1 MGVIREKRQIG
12 SLGPVGVVRQQ
23 SSNQYQRIAA
33 ATNKLTELAIGE
45 MGRQSA
51 ISGEQL
57 AQQEETSRI
66 TTLDPITNKPQ
77 ALSWLQDNNFLG
89 QTGKQAYEETIA
101 KRFQFEIDNQ
111 LKIKAKEFAIK
122 YQDQDGGVELFKD
135 QMHQYIDNMA
145 TGSEATG
152 YSNYIMQSGVG
163 LTTTTSI
170 YLMDKAATRERIKT
184 TNSIVLGLDEQLDAI
199 EALTSSGETE
209 KAQLLINDIL
219 STAKNAEGSNHF
231 TASQRKAF
239 EDNSATRFAI
249 GTLRSRMANLTST
262 QAETVLRA
270 ISSGSA
276 ANLNEEQHSEE
287 LNILSDALRYF
298 RTTSEDGTEITDFD
312 SIRALAPIVE
322 QQKLE
327 ILRNEKENQVT
338 NNILDQENYDSMA
351 FNARNLGGRV
361 LESNEIKG
369 PENKKK
375 LILDRYDAAEAEL
388 DIRESYESRRL
399 GTAITTAQKQE
410 LRTEISKGLIIA
422 AYDDLQAS
430 GLSPAEIVDSL
441 KGSFIR
447 RGAVTGLTGKAHTA
461 MSTFIELTKRG
472 AMSSADIDEFIND
485 LSDTDF
491 RTTEKYKQEQRTL
504 VSDTIKTYTENVSTQ
519 YDEGVEFITKSEFI
533 SETQRQTALT
543 NLQRAKSDNI
553 IGNAITDQTTSI
565 GLQAAMNYAVNGI
578 EDNLPPELKA
588 VVDEALK
595 FTNKEAIAG
604 QLNVR
609 QTIIEGV
616 EADNR
621 AIQKS
626 VNIRT
631 DLVSG
636 KFIERN
642 KENADEIQDFIL
654 ETAGMGEEFFFSQ
667 EAFNPNNTG
676 ALLLSKSIQAGIM
689 PPALKQMFNDLAE
702 GRVKGTEAD
711 LNILTLYEQFSQQPR
726 GQNAVVNLF
735 SGLGMDQTS
744 TRLEVISNV
753 RKITG
758 ESIGDISLRLKQAF
772 QDPNIMQTME
782 TNFANHFKN
791 KTKSKSID
799 ANDFVRFAVPDAMTN
814 PQAISMLGSFAR
826 YMGALGTDTDTIQ
839 NNLQNYYNGMF
850 SDTEGYVIDVAS
862 ERGERSRYSF
872 NHLFADKKMKDF
884 FIKKVNNELMNL
896 MIDTST
902 PNDSRIALRLSTD
915 DSIENRAFLMPMG
928 VSQGGGVRFMAV
940 YRNNGNLV
948 PVLDKTGYPI
958 GFSTSESDVAAFAKS
973 INKESYMK
981 TLSMDQLNDIRR
993 NKITADEIIDSTQS
1007 GPEQGYIVPEDAQSS
1022 PYAGAGMN

>member
-1 MGVIREKRQIG
+1 MGVIREKRQVG

-51 ISGEQL
+51 ISGKKL
-57 AQQEETSRI
+57 AQEEETSKI

-77 ALSWLQDNNFLG
+77 ALSWVNDNSFLG
-89 QTGKQAYEETIA
+89 RVGKEAYEETIA

-111 LKIKAKEFAIK
+111 LKVKAKELAIK

-152 YSNYIMQSGVG
+152 YSNYIMQSGVS
-163 LTTTTSI
+163 LTTTTSLN
-170 YLMDKAATRERIKT
+170 LMDKAATRERIKT
-184 TNSIVLGLDEQLDAI
+184 TNSIVLGLDEKLDAI
-199 EALTSSGETE
+199 ETLTSAGETD
-209 KAQLLINDIL
+209 KAQLLINEII
-219 STAKNAEGSNHF
+219 STAKNAETSNHF
-231 TASQRKAF
+231 TDTERKTY
-239 EDNSATRFAI
+239 EQNSATRFAI
-249 GTLRSRMANLTST
+249 GTLRSRMASLTST

-270 ISSGSA
+270 IASGSA

-287 LNILSDALRYF
+287 LNILGDALRYF
-298 RTTSEDGTEITDFD
+298 RTTSEDGTEITDYD
-312 SIRALAPIVE
+312 AIRALAPIVE

-327 ILRNEKENQVT
+327 IQREEKEQRVS
-338 NNILDQENYDSMA
+338 NNLIDTENYEAMA
-351 FNARNLGGRV
+351 SSARSLGERV
-361 LESNEIKG
+361 LDSNES
-369 PENKKK
+369 PQNKKQ
-375 LILDRYDAAEAEL
+375 LILDKYDAAETEL
-388 DIRESYESRRL
+388 DTRELNESRRL

-410 LRTEISKGLIIA
+410 LRTEISKGLLIE

-430 GLSPAEIVDSL
+430 GLSPAEIVDKL

-447 RGAVTGLTGKAHTA
+447 RSTDRLTGKAHTA
-461 MSTFIELTKRG
+461 MSTFVELTNRG
-472 AMSSADIDEFIND
+472 AMSAADIDEFIND

-491 RTTEKYKQEQRTL
+491 RTTEKFKQEQRTL

-578 EDNLPPELKA
+578 EENLPPELKA
-588 VVDEALK
+588 AVDEALT

-604 QLNVR
+604 QLSFR
-609 QTIIEGV
+609 QTIISGV

-626 VNIRT
+626 VDIRT

-654 ETAGMGEEFFFSQ
+654 EGAGMGEEFFFSQ

-702 GRVKGTEAD
+702 GRVRGTEAD
-711 LNILTLYEQFSQQPR
+711 LNILTLYEQFSKQPR

-735 SGLGMDQTS
+735 SGLGMDETS

-772 QDPNIMQTME
+772 EDPNIMQTME

-826 YMGALGTDTDTIQ
+826 YMGALGTDTDTIES
-839 NNLQNYYNGMF
+839 NLQDYYNGMF

-872 NHLFADKKMKDF
+872 NHLFADKRMKDF
-884 FIKKVNNELMNL
+884 FINKVNNELMNL

-940 YRNNGNLV
+940 YRDNNNLV

-958 GFSTSESDVAAFAKS
+958 GFSTSEPDVAAFAKS

-981 TLSMDQLNDIRR
+981 TLSMDELNDIRR

>member
-1 MGVIREKRQIG
+1 MGVIREKRQVG
-12 SLGPVGVVRQQ
+12 SLGVVGVVRQQ

-51 ISGEQL
+51 ISGKKL
-57 AQQEETSRI
+57 AQEEETSKI

-77 ALSWLQDNNFLG
+77 ALSWVNDNSFLG
-89 QTGKQAYEETIA
+89 RVGKEAYEETIA

-111 LKIKAKEFAIK
+111 LKVKAKELAIK

-152 YSNYIMQSGVG
+152 YSNYIMQSGVS

-170 YLMDKAATRERIKT
+170 NLMDKAATRERIKT
-184 TNSIVLGLDEQLDAI
+184 TNSIVLGLDEKLDAI
-199 EALTSSGETE
+199 ETLTSAGETD
-209 KAQLLINDIL
+209 KAQLLINDIV
-219 STAKNAEGSNHF
+219 STAKNAEASNHF
-231 TASQRKAF
+231 TASQRQTF
-239 EDNSATRFAI
+239 ETNSATRFAI
-249 GTLRSRMANLTST
+249 GTLRSRMSNLSST

-270 ISSGSA
+270 IASGSIT
-276 ANLNEEQHSEE
+276 NLNEEQHSEE
-287 LNILSDALRYF
+287 LNILGDALRYF
-298 RTTSEDGTEITDFD
+298 RTKSEDGTEVTDFD

-322 QQKLE
+322 QQRLE

-361 LESNEIKG
+361 LESNEVKG

-388 DIRESYESRRL
+388 DSRESDESRKL

-430 GLSPAEIVDSL
+430 GLSPAEIVDAI

-472 AMSSADIDEFIND
+472 AMSSANIDEFIND

-504 VSDTIKTYTENVSTQ
+504 VSDAIKTYTENVSTQ

-578 EDNLPPELKA
+578 EENLPPELKA

-595 FTNKEAIAG
+595 FTNKEAIAS
-604 QLNVR
+604 QLNFR
-609 QTIIEGV
+609 QTIISGV
-616 EADNR
+616 EADNK
-621 AIQKS
+621 AIQES

-631 DLVSG
+631 DLISG
-636 KFIERN
+636 NFIERN
-642 KENADEIQDFIL
+642 ASNASEVQDFIL
-654 ETAGMGEEFFFSQ
+654 EAAGMGEEFFFSQ

-676 ALLLSKSIQAGIM
+676 ALLLSKSMQAGIL
-689 PPALKQMFNDLAE
+689 PPALKQMFQDLAA
-702 GRVKGTEAD
+702 GAVKGTEQD

-726 GQNAVVNLF
+726 GTNAKVNLF
-735 SGLGMDQTS
+735 SGIGLGDKTLARLASISAARKVTGEDIADIS
-744 TRLEVISNV
+744 TRLAQADTEEVRISMM
-753 RKITG
+753 RKFG
-758 ESIGDISLRLKQAF
+758 DLYDKESLS
-772 QDPNIMQTME
+772 
-782 TNFANHFKN
+782 
-791 KTKSKSID
+791 
-799 ANDFVRFAVPDAMTN
+799 ANDFVQRAVPDARTN
-814 PQAISMLGSFAR
+814 PQAIRMLGSFAM
-826 YMGALGTDTDTIQ
+826 YMGSLGIEADTIEG
-839 NNLQNYYNGMF
+839 NLQAYYEGMF
-850 SDTEGYVIDVAS
+850 SETEGYVMDVAS
-862 ERGERSRYSF
+862 EGGNRSRYSF
-872 NHLFADKKMKDF
+872 NHLFADKRMKDF
-884 FIKKVNNELMNL
+884 FINKVNNELMNL

-902 PNDSRIALRLSTD
+902 PNDSRIALKLSTD
-915 DSIENRAFLMPMG
+915 DTVENRAFLMPMG

-940 YRNNGNLV
+940 YRDNNNLV

-958 GFSTSESDVAAFAKS
+958 GFSTSEPDVAAFAKS

-981 TLSMDQLNDIRR
+981 TLSMDELNDIRR

-1007 GPEQGYIVPEDAQSS
+1007 GPEQGYIVPEDAQRS

>member
-57 AQQEETSRI
+57 AQQEDVSKI

-77 ALSWLQDNNFLG
+77 ALSWVQDNSFLG
-89 QTGKQAYEETIA
+89 RTGKQAYEETIA

-111 LKIKAKEFAIK
+111 LKIKAKELAIK

-163 LTTTTSI
+163 LTTTTSLN
-170 YLMDKAATRERIKT
+170 LMDKAATRERIKT

-199 EALTSSGETE
+199 ETLTSSGETE

-219 STAKNAEGSNHF
+219 STTKKAEASNHF
-231 TASQRKAF
+231 TASQREAF
-239 EDNSATRFAI
+239 ETSSATRFAI
-249 GTLRSRMANLTST
+249 GTLRSKMANLTST

-270 ISSGSA
+270 IASGSVT
-276 ANLNEEQHSEE
+276 NLNEEKHSEE
-287 LNILSDALRYF
+287 LNILGDALRYF

-351 FNARNLGGRV
+351 FNARSLGGRV

-388 DIRESYESRRL
+388 DTRESNESRKL

-447 RGAVTGLTGKAHTA
+447 RSTDRLTGKAHTA
-461 MSTFIELTKRG
+461 MSTLIDLTKRG
-472 AMSSADIDEFIND
+472 AMSAANIDEFIND

-519 YDEGVEFITKSEFI
+519 YDEGIEFITNTEFLSEP
-533 SETQRQTALT
+533 QRQAALI
-543 NLQRAKSDNI
+543 NLQRAKTDNI

-595 FTNKEAIAG
+595 FTNKEAIAS
-604 QLNVR
+604 QLNFR
-609 QTIIEGV
+609 QTIISGV
-616 EADNR
+616 EADNK
-621 AIQKS
+621 AIQES

-631 DLVSG
+631 DLISG
-636 KFIERN
+636 NFIERN
-642 KENADEIQDFIL
+642 ASNASEVQDFIL
-654 ETAGMGEEFFFSQ
+654 EAAGMGEEFFFSQ

-676 ALLLSKSIQAGIM
+676 ALLLSKSMQAGIL
-689 PPALKQMFNDLAE
+689 PPALKQMFQDLAA
-702 GRVKGTEAD
+702 GAVKGTEQD

-726 GQNAVVNLF
+726 GTNAKVNLF
-735 SGLGMDQTS
+735 SGIGLGDKTLARLASISAARKVTGEDIADIS
-744 TRLEVISNV
+744 TRLAQADTEEVRISMM
-753 RKITG
+753 RKFG
-758 ESIGDISLRLKQAF
+758 DLYDKESLS
-772 QDPNIMQTME
+772 
-782 TNFANHFKN
+782 
-791 KTKSKSID
+791 
-799 ANDFVRFAVPDAMTN
+799 ANDFVQRAVPDARTN
-814 PQAISMLGSFAR
+814 PQAIRMLGSFAM
-826 YMGALGTDTDTIQ
+826 YMGSLGIEADTIEG
-839 NNLQNYYNGMF
+839 NLQAYYEGMF
-850 SDTEGYVIDVAS
+850 SETEGYVMDVAS
-862 ERGERSRYSF
+862 EGGNRSRYSF

-884 FIKKVNNELMNL
+884 FINKVNNELMNL

-940 YRNNGNLV
+940 YRDNGNLV

-958 GFSTSESDVAAFAKS
+958 GFSTSEPDVAAFAKS

-981 TLSMDQLNDIRR
+981 TLSMDELNDIRR